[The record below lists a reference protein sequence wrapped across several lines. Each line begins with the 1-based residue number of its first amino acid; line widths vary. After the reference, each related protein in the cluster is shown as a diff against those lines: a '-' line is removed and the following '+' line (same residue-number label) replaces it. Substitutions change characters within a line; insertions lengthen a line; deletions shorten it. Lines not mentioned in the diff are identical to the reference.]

1 MDFVTDV
8 LFEGV
13 CSPDRYCGK
22 FYPERRKIR
31 NLITYVKMETRF
43 SKIDQEN
50 VQYFVSSCREAKI
63 QFTPRWEDLFRFNI
77 NLCTILSFLYS

>member
-13 CSPDRYCGK
+13 CSPDCYRGR

-31 NLITYVKMETRF
+31 NLIFYVKMETRF
-43 SKIDQEN
+43 SEIDQEN
-50 VQYFVSSCREAKI
+50 VQHFVSSCKEAKI
-63 QFTPRWEDLFRFNI
+63 YFTPR
-77 NLCTILSFLYS
+77 